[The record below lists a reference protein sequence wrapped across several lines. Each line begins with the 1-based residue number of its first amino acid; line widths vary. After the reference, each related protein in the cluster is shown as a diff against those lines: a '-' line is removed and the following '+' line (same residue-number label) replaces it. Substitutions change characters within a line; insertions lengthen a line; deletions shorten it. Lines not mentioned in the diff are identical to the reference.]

1 LSSSEHFEHSK
12 DKAVREVLAARAKRA
27 ETETLGES
35 WDMQDHLVALNA
47 RIRPLRA
54 IGTQLVDAAIQVHR
68 ALWPKVKTPTCIDE
82 LATKLKGAEA
92 RLREWRCSSA
102 RAGADKALVFVLSW
116 YEDVEIHTVT
126 SLRRG
131 SPWNSTPDG
140 IAKRQAA
147 ADRFASYANTR
158 TFDDGRLYS
167 EDEESSDEEAAS
179 GEESSEGEDIDFE
192 EPESSK
198 GKAGK
203 TTEVAEGSDDDFSFD
218 EPPNSKG
225 KSGKAVATEVI
236 SSDVADTPATT
247 PTTEVASAT
256 EVVPAPEVAA
266 PEAPTAT
273 TSATEVSGSEA

>member
-1 LSSSEHFEHSK
+1 MSSSENFEHSK
-12 DKAVREVLAARAKRA
+12 DKAIREVQAARAKRA
-27 ETETLGES
+27 ETETLSDS
-35 WDMQDHLVALNA
+35 WDIQDHLVALNA

-54 IGTQLVDAAIQVHR
+54 IGTKLVDATIEVHR

-102 RAGADKALVFVLSW
+102 RAGADKALLFVLSW